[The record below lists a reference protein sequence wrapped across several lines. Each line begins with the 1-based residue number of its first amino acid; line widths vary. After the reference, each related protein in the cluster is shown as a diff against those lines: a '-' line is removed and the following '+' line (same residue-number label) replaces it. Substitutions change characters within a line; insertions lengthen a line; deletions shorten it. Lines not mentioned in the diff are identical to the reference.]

1 MIRQADV
8 NDTKDIMAFINSH
21 WKENHILATNEDFF
35 LYEFAN
41 GKLLNFLIS
50 KNNNDIEG
58 ILGFISYGHKFSSLF
73 TVIWRAIDVK
83 PKPNLIGLRLY
94 FYLKEKYKYSSI
106 TSVGVNSSVL
116 NYYEY
121 MGFKTGKLNQWY
133 RLRKL
138 QKYDLAIVIDS
149 VIPRCFS
156 TEDLNFHKLEDL
168 KSINYFFRMIEGDSV
183 EAKFMSREFFIKR
196 FYEHPIHEY
205 LLYYVSHN
213 ATNKQLIVVMRVDK
227 FNGNSALRIIYLLGD
242 YDVFGTLGN
251 WIDEL
256 LVQLNCEYADLY
268 EKGINPKILFYCG
281 FRDVINSRNIIPNYF
296 TPFEQRNITINY
308 ATTLEGIILFKG
320 DGDQDRPS

>member
-1 MIRQADV
+1 VIKQAEL
-8 NDTKDIMAFINSH
+8 NNMTEIMAFINSH
-21 WKENHILATNEDFF
+21 WKENHILATNEILF

-41 GKLLNFLIS
+41 GGLLNFIFS
-50 KNNNDIEG
+50 KSLNEIEG
-58 ILGFISYGHKFSSLF
+58 ILGFLSYGGEFPSLF
-73 TVIWRAIDVK
+73 AVMWRALESKTNV
-83 PKPNLIGLRLY
+83 LIGLRLLSHLREN
-94 FYLKEKYKYSSI
+94 FKYKSI
-106 TSVGVNSSVL
+106 TALGVNSPVL
-116 NYYEY
+116 TYYNHI
-121 MGFKTGKLNQWY
+121 GFKIGKLNQWY

-138 QKYDLAIVIDS
+138 QEYYLANVIDS
-149 VIPRCFS
+149 VIPGCFS

-242 YDVFGTLGN
+242 YDVFGSLGN

-256 LVQLNCEYADLY
+256 LVKLDCEYADLY
-268 EKGINPKILFYCG
+268 EKGINPNVLYHCG
-281 FRDVINSRNIIPNYF
+281 FRNVINSGNTIPNYF
-296 TPFEQRNITINY
+296 NPFEQRNITINY
-308 ATTLEGIILFKG
+308 ATTFEEIILFKG